1 MKAMANDSKK
11 YAGGVWPVM
20 LTPFTKENTVD
31 ENALKEL
38 VEWYIAKGVNGLF
51 AACQSSE
58 IFYLTLEERLKIVEI
73 TVQATKGRVPVIASA
88 NISDDFDEQAK
99 ELNEVWKLGV
109 DAVILLS
116 NRLAAQSEDSKI
128 WIDNMH
134 KLLNVLEPN
143 MKLGMYECPYPYKR
157 VLSETELQAMIDTG
171 RFYFVKDT
179 CCDIQTIR
187 RKLNQIKGSTIQLF
201 NANTTTLLES
211 LEEGADGYCGVMANF
226 HPELYVW
233 LCEHYKEEEAKKVSD
248 LLTMNSLIE
257 KQLYPVNAKWHLKEI
272 EKLPMEI
279 YARVQDSEDMTE
291 TFKKEVQ
298 VMNELSK
305 DMFLCVV

>member
-1 MKAMANDSKK
+1 
-11 YAGGVWPVM
+11 
-20 LTPFTKENTVD
+20 
-31 ENALKEL
+31 
-38 VEWYIAKGVNGLF
+38 
-51 AACQSSE
+51 
-58 IFYLTLEERLKIVEI
+58 
-73 TVQATKGRVPVIASA
+73 
-88 NISDDFDEQAK
+88 
-99 ELNEVWKLGV
+99 
-109 DAVILLS
+109 
-116 NRLAAQSEDSKI
+116 
-128 WIDNMH
+128 
-134 KLLNVLEPN
+134 

-157 VLSETELQAMIDTG
+157 VLSEAELQAMVDTG

-187 RKLNQIKGSTIQLF
+187 RKLSQIKGSTIQLF

-233 LCEHYKEEEAKKVSD
+233 LCEHYKEEKAKKVSD

-257 KQLYPVNAKWHLKEI
+257 RQLYPVNAKWHLKEI

-279 YARVQDSEDMTE
+279 YARVQDSENMTE

-305 DMFLCVV
+305 DMFLMCCGERG

>member
-1 MKAMANDSKK
+1 MANDSKK